1 MYKGAL
7 ARCLGVVLLS
17 VGVAHAQSRLSIR
30 AASVRPV
37 DGWQQ
42 MQAEHCQTGCVLW
55 VAPTAALTESD
66 IEKAE
71 PEVRDDAFR
80 AIKIVFTDAG
90 AKKMRDLTAAQL
102 NKLIALVV
110 DDKVIWTPTVAGI
123 LRAGA
128 KNNLLNGNTPQ
139 GLTEEEVQR
148 MMGILRPG
156 QVPFRINR
164 TFSVWSNPR

>member
-1 MYKGAL
+1 MYRRAL
-7 ARCLGVVLLS
+7 ACCFGVLLLS
-17 VGVAHAQSRLSIR
+17 VDVAQAQSRLSIR
-30 AASVRPV
+30 AASVQPV

-66 IEKAE
+66 IEQAE
-71 PEVRDDAFR
+71 PEVRDDAYR
-80 AIKIVFTDAG
+80 LIKVVFTDAG
-90 AKKMRDLTAAQL
+90 AKKMRNLSAAQL

-110 DDKVIWTPTVAGI
+110 DEKVIWTPTVAGK

-128 KNNLLNGNTPQ
+128 KNNILNGNTPQ

-148 MMGILRPG
+148 IMGILRPG

-164 TFSVWSNPR
+164 IFRAEQPR